1 VALVMI
7 AAPEVF
13 CSAVIGM
20 TTLLAFGAD
29 PPEIWGCAVSVPV
42 WLPFAVLAAFAA
54 GSALFGMSNPES
66 FAAMFGVV

>member
-1 VALVMI
+1 MI
-7 AAPEVF
+7 AAPEVL

-29 PPEIWGCAVSVPV
+29 PLEITGGAVAVPV

-54 GSALFGMSNPES
+54 GSALFGMSDPES
-66 FAAMFGVV
+66 FAAMFGVL